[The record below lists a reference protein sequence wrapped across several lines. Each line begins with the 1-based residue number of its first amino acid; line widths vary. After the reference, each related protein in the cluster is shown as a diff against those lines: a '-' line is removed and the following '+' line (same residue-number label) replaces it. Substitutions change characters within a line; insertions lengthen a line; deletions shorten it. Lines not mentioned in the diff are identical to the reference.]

1 MHDDRRV
8 VGREVP
14 DAQQAGVAAQGHVA
28 VHIAHVIGVA
38 HVPEPGGL
46 RVGQGCGSIEAAG
59 LYEVQVVVE
68 GPLVLRLGSGR
79 LVYEDQVGLVGH
91 GHKAVTFRSAYLHQV
106 HRHAVGVIS
115 GMAGDI
121 EVYKLARAQRDRF
134 AGRGTLF
141 LVHHQLQRAF
151 GVILV
156 VFQLEGAALGKG
168 VPEHHLAV
176 LIQLL
181 GDVGVQLR
189 EHRAGACEL
198 QLEVRALQG
207 IVSPVQL
214 AVGIVGV
221 VPLGHAQGRQED
233 VGAAVALFPAV
244 QHFAVVDLV
253 EIVGIYVLNL
263 LTVRIHRHLG
273 VLAAVPGGVLE
284 VGVDDA
290 AVGADVILHQHVHVV
305 LVDAAYHVAI
315 RVRQALVHDSEELA
329 GQTLVRTHDH
339 QGAGGIG
346 LHIRPGFPVEGDFS
360 SALGQHGAVQREH
373 AVAQRILPVRIGD
386 VIGMSGRVVQRGIVL
401 RPVLL
406 QRVVIQ
412 VLGYVELH
420 PVAPVDQGSVVVE
433 RIQRVNAGVVGDH
446 RRGEDL
452 RVVFLHLRVGDCG
465 GRCGELPGAVRRV
478 LRVLLVGQIH
488 AAAGIGFHQGKLVSS
503 AVGVRALQL
512 AEEHLAAVG
521 RHLAAVWNKLPGIGR
536 LALFSNHSAVQG
548 DGGAVH
554 GELAAQPTV
563 GADLGG
569 GDLQVRGVVHRQCLG
584 WGRIVCSS
592 SLAQVQHKG
601 LSVGQLVIF
610 VRQRRGPGAGSAFLY
625 GVNDTVAVG
634 VEYRHGLTGN
644 ASAGRRSRRLAIGP
658 RLLRANLGGAVI
670 ELHHEAGFR
679 QVRAKQGLLYR
690 YGALVLDVVEGE
702 AVRAPVSARFE
713 LYLLLDEG
721 QRLRRVGSLHDAAH
735 VCVGSIQRRVV
746 VHYLLGEVRIEVAA
760 GNRGFGEI
768 VGSHREG
775 QSVGGAVRG
784 QLVLI
789 LGARIRGVHVGRIG
803 FSAYVHARIDLELR
817 ALAVQV
823 SVVAGILLLL
833 GDVDPRNGLIV
844 DIVPLVLGSS
854 VVRARI
860 ACSGSGLVLVGQV
873 DHTDGLARTGIGK
886 GGIVRVQ
893 MIKLIQ
899 GIDRRFFVVILPAFL
914 QEDGGARLG
923 VRHQNILQLSSGLGV
938 HRDIIFSASRIC
950 IDRKL
955 ALIDIIPA
963 GNVGVPLHHAYRD
976 GLPVIVQ
983 AGGIVGAGAGIDLR
997 VPVARAGGD
1006 LHLCSVCIR
1015 GSEGVAGFFG
1025 FLYVVGVRVVVR
1037 VEQGQ
1042 RGPGSR
1048 RAGGS
1053 GGLLRAHM
1061 LEVGRRGG
1069 RSRAAVEVYGN
1080 RLGVKQRP
1088 VAGSRV
1094 VVEVLV
1100 NLDAYVLPVE
1110 HVESRRLAFLRKGER
1125 LGVLA
1130 VRVVVQGI
1138 HRIVGGGVGDRLLEA
1153 VGVELAA
1160 RILGRYIDRKRT
1172 VAAKLRGNRRAVEL
1186 DGRLPGIRVI
1196 GSSGALQHEGGRRL
1210 GRIACGH
1217 EAVGD
1222 LGEAAR
1228 GDRSLVHAHV
1238 LVQHDRAPGLVVH
1251 EMICGGLVVFVDRDG
1266 LDMAVARIAQRRI
1279 FLPEGVH
1286 AVSQIVEGDLA
1297 VSVREIRLA
1306 VAVRPGQ
1313 LELGVLQGGVELVD
1327 LFNDDG
1333 ALGLLVGKGDAG
1345 LRVVG
1350 GGEGVTHLGSGAAH
1364 GDGNGILHHV
1374 GGGKV
1379 LRYLILHAGY
1389 DIVLRAGGDG
1399 YAGSARGAY
1408 PGPGDVVARTGA
1420 GVHEDLAVVGGGNGV
1435 GDRSKAVIVGNG
1447 AGRAVLP
1454 QHLADLEGTGYL
1466 FGQVLLG
1473 RSGSGVGDRLG
1484 LAGHRRGDVDGVHAL
1499 QGVNIFPEIRNLA
1512 VLVLVNHHNFVGGV
1526 HGSIQIRLGVSVDV
1540 NALFMVHQQVGIGTG
1555 LGPDGDL
1562 SLQQAGARI
1571 GIVVKGHF
1579 GALAAVCGY
1588 AGDLGGQE
1596 RTGTRRLC
1604 DFVKQGRK
1612 GLLQGDSGG
1621 QVAAVTAVV
1630 VGLREKAVAARQTDG
1645 KVPREGD
1652 GFVRVVACS
1661 RRGFSLGD
1669 APVVGRGSH
1678 KAVAGNGCFLGIVII
1693 RQRHVIPLVV
1703 QREVGS

>member
-1 MHDDRRV
+1 M
-8 VGREVP
+8 
-14 DAQQAGVAAQGHVA
+14 
-28 VHIAHVIGVA
+28 
-38 HVPEPGGL
+38 
-46 RVGQGCGSIEAAG
+46 
-59 LYEVQVVVE
+59 
-68 GPLVLRLGSGR
+68 
-79 LVYEDQVGLVGH
+79 
-91 GHKAVTFRSAYLHQV
+91 
-106 HRHAVGVIS
+106 
-115 GMAGDI
+115 
-121 EVYKLARAQRDRF
+121 
-134 AGRGTLF
+134 
-141 LVHHQLQRAF
+141 
-151 GVILV
+151 
-156 VFQLEGAALGKG
+156 
-168 VPEHHLAV
+168 
-176 LIQLL
+176 
-181 GDVGVQLR
+181 
-189 EHRAGACEL
+189 
-198 QLEVRALQG
+198 
-207 IVSPVQL
+207 
-214 AVGIVGV
+214 
-221 VPLGHAQGRQED
+221 
-233 VGAAVALFPAV
+233 
-244 QHFAVVDLV
+244 
-253 EIVGIYVLNL
+253 
-263 LTVRIHRHLG
+263 
-273 VLAAVPGGVLE
+273 
-284 VGVDDA
+284 GVDDA
-290 AVGADVILHQHVHVV
+290 AVGADVVFHQHVYVI
-305 LVDAAYHVAI
+305 LVYAAGDVAV
-315 RVRQALVHDSEELA
+315 RARQALVHDSEELA
-329 GQTLVRTHDH
+329 GQALIRTDDD
-339 QGAGGIG
+339 QRAGGIC
-346 LHIRPGFPVEGDFS
+346 LHIRPGFPVEGDFG

-373 AVAQRILPVRIGD
+373 AVAQRVLPVPIGD
-386 VIGMSGRVVQRGIVL
+386 VIGMSVRVVQRGIVFRFVVFQGL
-401 RPVLL
+401 
-406 QRVVIQ
+406 VIQ
-412 VLGYVELH
+412 VLGYMELH
-420 PVAPVDQGSVVVE
+420 PVAPVDQRSVVVE

-452 RVVFLHLRVGDCG
+452 RVVFLHLRVRDRG
-465 GRCGELPGAVRRV
+465 GRRGELPGAVRRV
-478 LRVLLVGQIH
+478 LRVLLVGQVH
-488 AAAGIGFHQGKLVSS
+488 AAAGIGFHQGELVGHT
-503 AVGVRALQL
+503 VGVRALQL

-521 RHLAAVWNKLPGIGR
+521 RYLAAVWNKLPGIGR
-536 LALFSNHSAVQG
+536 LTLFSSHSAVQG

-625 GVNDTVAVG
+625 GVDDTVAVG

-658 RLLRANLGGAVI
+658 RRLRANLGGAVI

-679 QVRAKQGLLYR
+679 QVRAEQGLLYR

-702 AVRAPVSARFE
+702 GVRAPVSARFE

-746 VHYLLGEVRIEVAA
+746 VHDLLGEVRIEVAA
-760 GNRGFGEI
+760 GNRGFREV

-784 QLVLI
+784 QLILI

-803 FSAYVHARIDLELR
+803 FSAHVHARIDLELR
-817 ALAVQV
+817 ALFVQV
-823 SVVAGILLLL
+823 SVVGGILLLL

-844 DIVPLVLGSS
+844 NIIPLVLGSS

-886 GGIVRVQ
+886 GGIVRGQ
-893 MIKLIQ
+893 MIKLKEHIAY
-899 GIDRRFFVVILPAFL
+899 GLFVVILLAFL
-914 QEDGGARLG
+914 QEESGTGSVFRD
-923 VRHQNILQLSSGLGV
+923 QDIFQLCSGLGV
-938 HRDIIFSASRIC
+938 HCDLVFAARRIRV
-950 IDRKL
+950 DGNF
-955 ALIDIIPA
+955 ALIDIVVCA
-963 GNVGVPLHHAYRD
+963 TRGTLVGVPLYHMDRD
-976 GLPVIVQ
+976 GLPVVVQ

-997 VPVARAGGD
+997 VPVARAD

-1015 GSEGVAGFFG
+1015 GSEGVTGFFG
-1025 FLYVVGVRVVVR
+1025 FLDIVGVRVIVR

-1042 RGPGSR
+1042 RGPGSG
-1048 RAGGS
+1048 RAGRTC
-1053 GGLLRAHM
+1053 GLLRAHM
-1061 LEVGRRGG
+1061 HEVGRRGG

-1186 DGRLPGIRVI
+1186 DSRLPGIRVI

-1333 ALGLLVGKGDAG
+1333 ALGLLVGKGDAS

-1499 QGVNIFPEIRNLA
+1499 QGVNIFPEIRDLA

-1526 HGSIQIRLGVSVDV
+1526 HGSIQIRLGISVDV

-1588 AGDLGGQE
+1588 AGDLGRQE

-1604 DFVKQGRK
+1604 DFVKQGGK

-1630 VGLREKAVAARQTDG
+1630 VGLREEAVAARQTDG

-1669 APVVGRGSH
+1669 TPVVGRGGH
-1678 KAVAGNGCFLGIVII
+1678 KAVAGNSCFLGIVII